1 MFGKNG
7 NRLTH
12 KTLIVIKKNVILNS
26 FMNLYFEPFIV
37 LIPEQSLKD

>member
-12 KTLIVIKKNVILNS
+12 KTLLVIKKKVN
-26 FMNLYFEPFIV
+26 FKFIHEF
-37 LIPEQSLKD
+37 LF